1 MNAEE
6 GKKDDWPETGEKEN
20 YKFLYSKERWE
31 NLLFGLYNGCTI
43 SVAKFTLYFLS
54 SQGFHE
60 TKRYRIPLVNTSS
73 SLQHPSQC
81 QPKAFLSV
89 PFILFFFKPRTRSK
103 ICEILFDSSLEKTL
117 HFTAPGYLLLSIAV
131 LSAFYLGP
139 KALKYFLICRLK
151 AVFLGKEKASVL
163 HTWKSLKMWK

>member
-1 MNAEE
+1 MQ
-6 GKKDDWPETGEKEN
+6 KKGRKMTGQKQ
-20 YKFLYSKERWE
+20 ERKR
-31 NLLFGLYNGCTI
+31 TI
-43 SVAKFTLYFLS
+43 SFFILRSGGRIYFLACTTDAPFLWLSLPCISCQARVFMKQKDTGSLLLTPPRPSNTPASANQRHS
-54 SQGFHE
+54 SQ
-60 TKRYRIPLVNTSS
+60 
-73 SLQHPSQC
+73 
-81 QPKAFLSV
+81 FLLS
-89 PFILFFFKPRTRSK
+89 FFFFKPRTRSK

>member
-31 NLLFGLYNGCTI
+31 NLLFGLYSGCTI
-43 SVAKFTLYFLS
+43 SVAKFSLYFLS

-89 PFILFFFKPRTRSK
+89 LFILFFFFLKPRTRSE
-103 ICEILFDSSLEKTL
+103 ICEILFDSGMEKTL
-117 HFTAPGYLLLSIAV
+117 YFTAPGYLLLSIAV

-139 KALKYFLICRLK
+139 KALKYFL
-151 AVFLGKEKASVL
+151 S
-163 HTWKSLKMWK
+163 SLSF

>member
-1 MNAEE
+1 M
-6 GKKDDWPETGEKEN
+6 TGQQQ
-20 YKFLYSKERWE
+20 ERKR
-31 NLLFGLYNGCTI
+31 TI
-43 SVAKFTLYFLS
+43 SFFILRSGGRIYFLACTTDAPFLWLSFPCISCQARVFMKQKDTGSLLLTPPRPSNTPASANQRHS
-54 SQGFHE
+54 SQ
-60 TKRYRIPLVNTSS
+60 
-73 SLQHPSQC
+73 
-81 QPKAFLSV
+81 FLLS
-89 PFILFFFKPRTRSK
+89 FFFFLKPRTRSK

-163 HTWKSLKMWK
+163 HT

>member
-1 MNAEE
+1 M
-6 GKKDDWPETGEKEN
+6 TGQQQ
-20 YKFLYSKERWE
+20 ERKR
-31 NLLFGLYNGCTI
+31 TI
-43 SVAKFTLYFLS
+43 SFFILRSGGRIYFLACTADAPFLWLS
-54 SQGFHE
+54 FPCISCQARVFM
-60 TKRYRIPLVNTSS
+60 KQKDNRIPLVNTSS

-89 PFILFFFKPRTRSK
+89 PFILFFFFFKPRTRSK

-163 HTWKSLKMWK
+163 HT

>member
-6 GKKDDWPETGEKEN
+6 GREVTGQKQERKEN
-20 YKFLYSKERWE
+20 CKFLYSKQRWE
-31 NLLFGLYNGCTI
+31 NLLFGLYSGCTI
-43 SVAKFTLYFLS
+43 SVAKFSLYFLS
-54 SQGFHE
+54 SQGFE

-89 PFILFFFKPRTRSK
+89 LLSFFSFFKPRVRSE
-103 ICEILFDSSLEKTL
+103 ICEILFDSGMEKTL
-117 HFTAPGYLLLSIAV
+117 YFTAPGYMLLSIAV

-139 KALKYFLICRLK
+139 KALKYFLSNLS
-151 AVFLGKEKASVL
+151 F
-163 HTWKSLKMWK
+163 